1 MKTLVRVRR
10 LRFNISLILI
20 LILIL
25 ALCLLCFLFPRLLAR
40 VVSLS
45 FFSPRCS
52 SAHGRACGR
61 SFCQDTRN
69 SRTRHFHIV
78 IFSIHFTNVTQ
89 RNATR
94 RPEPLLPG
102 TSSRSTKLVHG
113 GVRYLE
119 KAVFQLDY
127 GQLKLV
133 FEALNERK
141 TLLRNAPHLA
151 HALPIA
157 TPCYHTWEVPYY
169 WAGMKAY
176 DFVAGFSGLT
186 MSRFCNAAESLVMFP
201 TMSAVRGD
209 DGARLKGT
217 IVYQDGQFDDTRLNV
232 TLACT
237 AAHARATV
245 ANYCRVTRLIKD
257 DDGRVIGARMRD
269 VLDGGTFDV
278 RAKVVLN
285 ATGPFTDDVRRMSE
299 PTKKEIMTPAGG
311 VHVTLPGYF
320 APPHAGLIVPKT
332 KDGRVVFMLPWLGA
346 VIAGTTAHRRR

>member
-1 MKTLVRVRR
+1 M
-10 LRFNISLILI
+10 
-20 LILIL
+20 
-25 ALCLLCFLFPRLLAR
+25 
-40 VVSLS
+40 
-45 FFSPRCS
+45 
-52 SAHGRACGR
+52 
-61 SFCQDTRN
+61 
-69 SRTRHFHIV
+69 
-78 IFSIHFTNVTQ
+78 
-89 RNATR
+89 
-94 RPEPLLPG
+94 
-102 TSSRSTKLVHG
+102 
-113 GVRYLE
+113 RYLE

-232 TLACT
+232 ALACT
-237 AAHARATV
+237 AAHAGATV

-346 VIAGTTAHRRR
+346 VIAGTTDALAPITLRPRATAEEVDFILESLAPYLSVPPSRADVTSAWSGIRPLAADPTADPESTENILRDHIVVDEGDGMVRILPAHDKDSGKND